1 MRPDTLPWP
10 PWFLSLL
17 LLAALLL
24 GTGAGAGTGG
34 TSATGDWAGT
44 WQMQWRDSGGQII
57 LEQQGDTVTG
67 RSPLF
72 DGLIEAQV
80 QTDAQG
86 ERLEGRWF
94 SAERSGQFVAVLA
107 RDGQTFAGRFDSG
120 EWWTGSKTLKPLVG
134 QSFGLTSPRSAFTSF
149 VVAGNLA
156 ASGIDDAWGLAAEAV
171 AFDAPATPL
180 SRTEQLDRV
189 RDLFQLVD
197 LTTFHYWS
205 IPDAAPGDDTLD
217 LALEQQPSGVIL
229 PLTLRRDE
237 AGDWRLRYPGD
248 EALRTA
254 RQALLAAHGGKSPP
268 ADAYRQLRNPRDTM
282 RAFLIG
288 MADWRGPGHDL
299 ALSTLDLSAIP
310 ELLRPSFGDISAQ
323 YLRRVLDHIG
333 LVGLQGIPN
342 DGASRVPYVHFVQ
355 GQRAIVIAP
364 SGPEADAPW
373 QFTSQTIA
381 DIRDLYLVTE
391 RLPPPVATP
400 PGLIPDSTFFRL
412 RDLVADKAPVLLGRL
427 RQSEYWQLLGG
438 LLALTSAMVL
448 GRLVAALL
456 CAGLRRVPGA
466 RPLPPYFRWSV
477 MILIAMAL
485 LYQVPTLLGLATTFR
500 EYTLPFWG
508 VLGSIAAGLVGWQLL
523 AILGDF
529 LSRLAEGTTRAA
541 DDILVTLLL
550 GGLRLAVV
558 AASAL
563 GMALFLSIPTSNLLA
578 GLGIGGLALAFAS
591 RETLSNVFGA
601 GILVTDRP
609 FRRGDWIKT
618 GDIEGAVESVGVRS
632 TRVRTAQDSVVF
644 IPNGKLVDSTIN
656 NLGTRRYR
664 LLHQPLLVTA
674 GGTPERLQ
682 GFIGA
687 VRERIVGDPVFAGG
701 QTTIG
706 LAGISPGGITVD
718 VTTYLD
724 VSTDEAE
731 SAALHALLLDIV
743 RLADQSGLALGSGMA
758 RPAS

>member
-1 MRPDTLPWP
+1 MRPNILPWP
-10 PWFLSLL
+10 RWLSFLL
-17 LLAALLL
+17 LLSGLLL
-24 GTGAGAGTGG
+24 VAGAGGA
-34 TSATGDWAGT
+34 SAAGEWAGT

-72 DGLIEAQV
+72 DGLIEARV
-80 QTDAQG
+80 QADAQG
-86 ERLEGRWF
+86 ERLEGRWG
-94 SAERSGQFVAVLA
+94 SAERSGRFVAVLA

-120 EWWTGSKTLKPLVG
+120 EWWTGSKTLKPLVE
-134 QSFGLTSPRSAFTSF
+134 QALALTSPRAAFTSF
-149 VVAGNLA
+149 VIAGNLA
-156 ASGIDDAWGLAAEAV
+156 ASGIADAWGLAADV
-171 AFDAPATPL
+171 VTFDTPATPL
-180 SRTEQLDRV
+180 SRTEQIDRV
-189 RDLFQLVD
+189 RDLFQLVN

-205 IPDAAPGDDTLD
+205 IPDNAPGSDTFD
-217 LALEQQPSGVIL
+217 LELEQEPSGIIL
-229 PLTLRRDE
+229 PLTLRRD
-237 AGDWRLRYPGD
+237 ASGNWRILYPGE
-248 EALRTA
+248 EALRA
-254 RQALLAAHGGKSPP
+254 VRKDLLAAYGGKLPP
-268 ADAYRQLRNPRDTM
+268 ADAYRKLQNPRDTM
-282 RAFLIG
+282 RAFLNG
-288 MADWRGPGHDL
+288 MADWQGPGRDL

-310 ELLRPSFGDISAQ
+310 ELLRSSYGDITAQ

-342 DGASRVPYVHFVQ
+342 DGGSRVPYVHFVQ
-355 GQRAIVIAP
+355 GERAIIIAP
-364 SGPEADAPW
+364 SGPGADAPW
-373 QFTSQTIA
+373 QFTPQTIA

-427 RQSEYWQLLGG
+427 RQTEYWQIMGG
-438 LLALTSAMVL
+438 LLTLTGALFLARVM
-448 GRLVAALL
+448 AALL
-456 CAGLRRVPGA
+456 CAGLGRVPGA
-466 RPLPPYFRWSV
+466 RPLPPSFRWSV
-477 MILIAMAL
+477 VILIVMAL
-485 LYQVPTLLGLATTFR
+485 MYKVPTILGLATAFR
-500 EYTLPFWG
+500 EYSLPFWG
-508 VLGSIAAGLVGWQLL
+508 VLGSIAAGIVGWQLL

-529 LSRLAEGTTRAA
+529 LTRLAERTTRAA

-563 GMALFLSIPTSNLLA
+563 GIALFLSIPTSNMLA
-578 GLGIGGLALAFAS
+578 GLGIGGFALAFAS

-609 FRRGDWIKT
+609 FRRGDWIKA

-664 LLHQPLLVTA
+664 LLKQPLLVTA

-682 GFIGA
+682 AFITA

-701 QTTIG
+701 QTTVG
-706 LAGISPGGITVD
+706 LAGISSGGIAVD

-731 SAALHALLLDIV
+731 SAALHTLLLDIV
-743 RLADQSGLALGSGMA
+743 RLADQSGLALGNGMA
-758 RPAS
+758 RPES